1 MRVDHVEE
9 TTTMIIRMRRRMSM
23 VPMVRRR
30 REDGREIRN
39 LQIRRLS
46 VSVQILSRYI
56 FLLLSCIGILCLV

>member
-30 REDGREIRN
+30 EDGREIRN
-39 LQIRRLS
+39 RQIRRLS

>member
-9 TTTMIIRMRRRMSM
+9 ETTMIIRTRRRMSM
-23 VPMVRRR
+23 VPMVRR

-46 VSVQILSRYI
+46 VSVRILSRYI
-56 FLLLSCIGILCLV
+56 FLLLSCIGILCPA

>member
-9 TTTMIIRMRRRMSM
+9 ETTMIIRMRRRMSM
-23 VPMVRRR
+23 VPMVRR